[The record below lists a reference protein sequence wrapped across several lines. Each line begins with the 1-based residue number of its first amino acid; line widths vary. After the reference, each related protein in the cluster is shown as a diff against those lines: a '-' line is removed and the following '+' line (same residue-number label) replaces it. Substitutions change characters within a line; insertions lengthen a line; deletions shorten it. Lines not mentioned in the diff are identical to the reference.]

1 MTRFINTL
9 PAPSVLRQPR
19 GIVKVNDVVVPGW
32 IEFEVDNNAFYQADT
47 FRCKFA
53 ISALPVDYAP
63 AWWASQSS
71 IFIELFIGFPED
83 VDNYSASDLD
93 SFIYGQVDELIF
105 DPVGTFIE
113 VSGRDKTADFVDAK
127 TYEQFVN
134 NTASEIAEKLA
145 ARHGLTPVVTATT
158 TKAGTYYQLENRR
171 IPLDR
176 SEWDLLT
183 WLAQEEGFSV
193 YVKGKEL
200 HFEPRIEPDADQY
213 ALRWVPAPLDGA
225 TGAPQ
230 LNAIDVVMSR
240 NLTLAKDIVV
250 FVRSWNVKQK
260 KGFTVK
266 AQASH
271 TKKAIGKGAA
281 EPDGAAQ
288 TYSFVKPGLTKE
300 QAQDM
305 ANKKLAELSSHEMK
319 ISANQPGDNLLSLT
333 TLVNLSGT
341 GTAFDQT
348 YYPDSVVRRLS
359 TSTGYTMRMS
369 AKNHSPESTVLA

>member
-1 MTRFINTL
+1 MTRFVNTA
-9 PAPSVLRQPR
+9 PAAAGVRQPR
-19 GIVKVNDVVVPGW
+19 GIVKVNGAVVPGW
-32 IEFEVDNNAFYQADT
+32 IEFEIDNNAFFHADT
-47 FRCKFA
+47 FRCRFA
-53 ISALPVDYAP
+53 VSALPAEYGK
-63 AWWASQSS
+63 AWWASQSE
-71 IFIELFIGFPED
+71 IFLELFIGFPPD
-83 VDNYSASDLD
+83 VEAYSAADLD
-93 SFIYGQVDELIF
+93 SFIYGQVDEVTY

-113 VSGRDKTADFVDAK
+113 LSGRDKTADFIDAK

-134 NTASEIAEKLA
+134 NTASEIAELLA
-145 ARHGLTPVVTATT
+145 ARHGLTPVVTNTS

-193 YVKGKEL
+193 YVKGREL
-200 HFEPRIEPDADQY
+200 HFEPQVQPDADQY
-213 ALRWVPAPLDGA
+213 ALKWEDQAPDSEIA
-225 TGAPQ
+225 AP
-230 LNAIDVVMSR
+230 NFNGIDIVCSR

-250 FVRSWNVKQK
+250 YVRSWNTKQK

-271 TKKAIGKGAA
+271 TKKAIGKGAEQA
-281 EPDGAAQ
+281 SGAAQ
-288 TYSFVKPGLTKE
+288 IYSFVKPGLTRE
-300 QAQDM
+300 QAQAM
-305 ANKKLAELSSHEMK
+305 ANAKLKELSAHEMK
-319 ISANQPGDNLLSLT
+319 ISASLPGDNLLSLT

-348 YYPDSVVRRLS
+348 YYPDSIVRKISFTDGYHMRL
-359 TSTGYTMRMS
+359 S